1 MSTYPVDIKS
11 TTAATIA
18 VHNALGTG
26 APGRALGLF
35 VSKEGGQG
43 VTTVKI
49 KDNTTVI
56 GEFLFPASTQ
66 TNATGYT
73 QYMQFPGTGLRAS
86 TSLKFEIVTTAT
98 SVTLLHGQE
107 LKVATITY
115 TVTVASGT
123 NQYGTG
129 NKFYINGE
137 VSPVLYLQE
146 GNTYIFDQSDSS
158 NAVGGTH
165 ILAFSTTANG
175 THAVPAGTAYTTG
188 VTTTGTPGTA
198 GANTTIVVAPVRTTG
213 APLLFY
219 YCTAHSGMGNTAQTI
234 SPTSGETEFNP
245 QIDEIIEEAYE
256 RTGVLGTRTGYQLRS
271 ARRSLN
277 IMFQEW
283 GNRGVHLW
291 KIKLAK
297 VPLVEGQAEYNY
309 ASDSTNFPDD
319 IDSVLEA
326 YYRNNSDATAPADIA
341 LTKIDRSA
349 YSATPNKLAKG
360 TPSQYYVQR
369 QLNPSIFLYTT
380 PSSSVSDSTTP
391 SNFQFCFYYL
401 SKIQDVGAY
410 NNTSDV
416 VNRFY
421 PCMISG
427 LAYYL
432 SQKVSPERSGELERR
447 YESEML
453 RALDADNQ
461 GTSSFISPQTF
472 YGDGV

>member
-1 MSTYPVDIKS
+1 M
-11 TTAATIA
+11 
-18 VHNALGTG
+18 
-26 APGRALGLF
+26 
-35 VSKEGGQG
+35 
-43 VTTVKI
+43 
-49 KDNTTVI
+49 
-56 GEFLFPASTQ
+56 
-66 TNATGYT
+66 
-73 QYMQFPGTGLRAS
+73 
-86 TSLKFEIVTTAT
+86 
-98 SVTLLHGQE
+98 
-107 LKVATITY
+107 ATITY
-115 TVTVASGT
+115 TVTVATGT

-137 VSPVLYLQE
+137 ANVVLYLQE
-146 GNTYIFDQSDSS
+146 GNTYIFDQSDST
-158 NAVGGTH
+158 NLTH
-165 ILAFSTTANG
+165 QLAFSTTANG
-175 THAVPAGTAYTTG
+175 IWATPAGVAYTTG
-188 VTTTGTPGTA
+188 VTTTGVPGNA
-198 GANTTIVVAPVRTTG
+198 GANVTINVAPVRTTG

-234 SPTSGETEFNP
+234 SPTSETTEFNP

-277 IMFQEW
+277 LLFQEW

-291 KIKLAK
+291 KVKLAK

-309 ASDSTNFPDD
+309 ASDSTNFPQD
-319 IDSVLEA
+319 IDTVLEA
-326 YYRNNSDATAPADIA
+326 YYRNNSDATAPQDIA

-360 TPSQYYVQR
+360 TPSQYYVER
-369 QLNPSIFLYTT
+369 KLNPSIFLYTT
-380 PSSSVSDSTTP
+380 PSSSVSDATTP

-401 SKIQDVGAY
+401 SKIQDVGDY

-432 SQKVSPERSGELERR
+432 SQKVSPDRSGELERR